1 MEYETNGYYYR
12 KNEYGQILEAS
23 GKLRLE
29 TGERNQYA
37 QREAGGS
44 YRHSEDDGG
53 HLIGTRFGGSGEAD
67 NLIAEDRSINR
78 GAYKSLENEW
88 AEELNSGHD
97 VRVSVEPVY
106 HGESLRPDIITAKT
120 EIGGENGTKVDYFSV
135 TNENLEMDEFILPEE
150 ADEMMEKWTEEHV
163 NMDKTLRLTNDEY
176 RNPTSEELMASGE
189 QAVDQHMDILRDE
202 MRNNGMEDGPEMEAV
217 IGARREESMSELR
230 NGIYGNSGYDSEQTD
245 FSETNNENSFT
256 EAGDITGNSEEYE
269 DIFEENSENSILGA
283 SEVNSSYAEDG
294 INSSFTEDVNYSMDT
309 GSSESLSDGLSSSM
323 SSDMGSSLSDTMN
336 ESGTGESS
344 GFEFSR
350 GE

>member
-1 MEYETNGYYYR
+1 MEYKSNGYYYR
-12 KNEYGQILEAS
+12 KNEYGQILEAK
-23 GKLRLE
+23 GDLRLE
-29 TGERNQYA
+29 KGERNQYA

-67 NLIAEDRSINR
+67 NLIAQDRSINR

-88 AEELNSGHD
+88 AEELNSGYD
-97 VRVSVEPVY
+97 VSVEIEPIY

-120 EIGGENGTKVDYFSV
+120 EIVGDNGTKVDYFSV
-135 TNENLEMDEFILPEE
+135 TNENLESDEFILPEE
-150 ADEMMEKWTEEHV
+150 SDEMLGIWEEDV

-176 RNPTSEELMASGE
+176 RYPTNEELMVSGE

-202 MRNNGMEDGPEMEAV
+202 MRNNGMEDGPEMEAI

-230 NGIYGNSGYDSEQTD
+230 NGIYGNSGYDYEQSD
-245 FSETNNENSFT
+245 FSEINNENSFT
-256 EAGDITGNSEEYE
+256 EAGDKTGNSEEYE

-283 SEVNSSYAEDG
+283 SEENSSYVEDG

-309 GSSESLSDGLSSSM
+309 RSSESLSDGLSSSM

-336 ESGTGESS
+336 KSGTGESS
-344 GFEFSR
+344 SFEFSR